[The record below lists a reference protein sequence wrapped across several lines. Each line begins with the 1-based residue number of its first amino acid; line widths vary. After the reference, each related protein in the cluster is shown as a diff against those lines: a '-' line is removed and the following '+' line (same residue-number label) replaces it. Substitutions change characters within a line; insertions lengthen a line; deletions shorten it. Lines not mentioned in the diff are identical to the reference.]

1 MKVMEHVGV
10 SKEDFLESVRQAL
23 GKQKKGLTGTY
34 YPLQEGLEGLE
45 ERAHS
50 LESRLARQRPQL
62 LDKLAEVA
70 RARDWNVH
78 RATGVEDA
86 LSYISKLIAST
97 NASLVVRSAQDVFGS
112 LDVDN
117 TICQQGAHVTVMSR
131 GWRDPDESMRLEVSQ
146 ADIGITGVE
155 YAVAETGSVVLLPQQ
170 GLSRLTSLFPP
181 IHLAIVR
188 PKEVVETLDDL
199 FLLRRLAYYRGE
211 WSMGGYLNIITGP
224 SRTAD
229 IEQKVVVGV
238 HGPRET
244 HMLMLEN

>member
-10 SKEDFLESVRQAL
+10 SKEDFLESIRQAL
-23 GKQKKGLTGTY
+23 GKDKKGINGAY
-34 YPLQEGLEGLE
+34 HPLQEGMAELED
-45 ERAHS
+45 RAHS
-50 LESRLARQRPQL
+50 LKRNLSRRRTQL
-62 LDKLAEVA
+62 LDKLVEVA

-86 LSYISKLIAST
+86 LSYIAKLLVST
-97 NASLVVRSAQDVFGS
+97 NASLVVRSAQDVFGG
-112 LDVDN
+112 LNIDD
-117 TICQQGAHVTVMSR
+117 TIRSQGANVTVMSK
-131 GWRDPDESMRLEVSQ
+131 GWLDADQSMRLEASQ
-146 ADIGITGVE
+146 ADIGVTGVE

-181 IHLAIVR
+181 VHLAIVR
-188 PKEVVETLDDL
+188 PEEVVETLDDL

-211 WSMGGYLNIITGP
+211 WDMGGYLNIITGP

-238 HGPRET
+238 HGPKET
-244 HMLMLEN
+244 HMLILER